1 MHSIVKD
8 INGTFKITNKFN
20 PSVRLK
26 FGEEYTYYI
35 DKIENLDNFVKFS
48 DTIDNLSNTRTVQR
62 YWRIGFDECKWSD
75 WQSTPLFDTKSSSDN
90 DGDSDFRAGVYP
102 LYKVKEVIKKSIFDN
117 TQFPELDSSINYHLE
132 LKWVRGGSNQEGDII
147 IHDFEIEGNWDRNVL
162 SNPYAILGEDSFV
175 NPVIIRPNDILKVF
189 RLDDFET
196 IISGETINRKLKI
209 EYRISQD
216 SWRTS
221 TQWEELTKENIS
233 TALKKHRLSP
243 IRFFNIEYKVTRIGS
258 DVTGT
263 IKLHDINLI
272 GEFQNVSEDYTKSN
286 LVGIRECC
294 KSGNS
299 TNLAIYEGNGIPGFI
314 KKDDNSIKTN
324 SSTNEDCLPDNLS
337 NPMSSQELS
346 NLWDPYN
353 LKKATDLYNSISNS
367 TNEMFGWEVV
377 YFLTDPDRKGTD
389 HTFHEHQLKN
399 VIDENTIKVSV
410 DDNQFPDNQISFNQ
424 FDLSLFETFEIHLTK
439 DVFKRVF
446 GVNHRPSKH
455 DFLWFCE
462 LNRMY
467 QVEHAQPFRDFMNA
481 GVYYKVILKKYS
493 QKASVQAA
501 NETIADRIEE
511 LTSNTTLNELF
522 GLEME
527 NDKKEVANKDQHSPL
542 SKDKIRFEFSA
553 KIVRELIE
561 NATLVINKYHYD
573 LSDIKDTDVAIRY
586 SKPDDNLRESDNRSY
601 SAWFKIPEYVVNER
615 HNFIDNYK
623 NGEGYKIDLLNN
635 GFHLTFND
643 KVYSMPL
650 TTIEDDVW
658 YCYTINIDQR
668 KRKVKQFLYKR
679 NVTKES
685 DARKLNKS
693 ELKLVNSREEDLTIG
708 QFEFENN
715 DIIIQGSKMRLTN
728 IRIYNDIVDESNHNK
743 ILNQYI
749 IRDTDYLI
757 LGDNSN
763 KRVILENYPY
773 N

>member
-1 MHSIVKD
+1 MHTIERD
-8 INGTFKITNKFN
+8 INGTFTIHKDFN
-20 PSVRLK
+20 PPISLS

-35 DKIENLDNFVKFS
+35 DKIRDLENFTKFS
-48 DTIDNLSNTRTVQR
+48 DTIDNLNNTRTVKR

-75 WQSTPLFDTKSSSDN
+75 WQSTPLFNTKSSESDSE
-90 DGDSDFRAGVYP
+90 GGFKAGIYP
-102 LYKVKEVIKKSIFDN
+102 LYKIEEVLRGSMFDE
-117 TQFPELDSSINYHLE
+117 FPELDSAIDYHLE
-132 LKWVRGGSNQEGDII
+132 LKWVRTGSNQDGDII
-147 IHDFEIEGNWDRNVL
+147 LHDFTLEGNWNRNVL
-162 SNPYAILGEDSFV
+162 SDPYAILGESSARV
-175 NPVIIRPNDILKVF
+175 PVIIRPNDILKVF

-196 IISGETINRKLKI
+196 IISGETSNKKLNI

-216 SWRTS
+216 NWRTS
-221 TQWEELTKENIS
+221 TQWEELTTENIS
-233 TALKKHRLSP
+233 TSMKNHRLSP
-243 IRFFNIEYKVTRIGS
+243 IRFFHIEYKVTRVGS
-258 DVTGT
+258 DVTGG
-263 IKLHDINLI
+263 IKLYDINLI

-314 KKDDNSIKTN
+314 KSGEENTIKTN
-324 SSTNEDCLPDNLS
+324 SGSDGECLPDNLA
-337 NPMSSQELS
+337 NPMGSQELA

-377 YFLTDPDRKGTD
+377 YFLTDPDIKGTD

-399 VIDENTIKVSV
+399 VVDENTVKVSV

-439 DVFKRVF
+439 DVFKRTF
-446 GVNHRPSKH
+446 GVDKRPSKH

-481 GVYYKVILKKYS
+481 GVYYKVILKKYT
-493 QKASVQAA
+493 QKSSIQPA
-501 NETIADRIEE
+501 NETIANRIEE
-511 LTSNTTLNELF
+511 LTQNTTLNELF

-527 NDKKEVANKDQHSPL
+527 NDKKEVAQKDQHSTL
-542 SKDKIRFEFSA
+542 SKDKIRFDFSA

-561 NATLVINKYHYD
+561 NASLVINKYHYD
-573 LSDIKDTDVAIRY
+573 LSDIKSDDTAIRY
-586 SKPDDNLRESDNRSY
+586 SKPDTYVRESDNRSY

-623 NGEGYKIDLLNN
+623 NGKGYKIDLLNN

-643 KVYSMPL
+643 NIYSMPL
-650 TTIEDDVW
+650 TTIGDNVW
-658 YCYTINIDQR
+658 YCYTININQRQR
-668 KRKVKQFLYKR
+668 KVEQFLYKR
-679 NVTKES
+679 NVTNES
-685 DARKLNKS
+685 DARKLNKANL
-693 ELKLVNSREEDLTIG
+693 ELVTSREEDFTIG
-708 QFEFENN
+708 EFEFDNGN
-715 DIIIQGSKMRLTN
+715 DIIIQGSNMRLTN
-728 IRIYNDIVDESNHNK
+728 IRIYNDIVEESSHNK

-763 KRVILENYPY
+763 KKVRLDNYPY